1 MKQDLRVILLSSAVL
16 SLTPIPSYAQGG
28 SGGPS
33 DIPSRSGVVEIDP
46 FTAFTHAG
54 SEGRFPV
61 PRPQGRAVGET
72 VVVNQDVGVSP
83 QTETT
88 IAIDPRN
95 AQRLAAGSV
104 DYRNGDS
111 GCGMYGSTD
120 GGQTWHDIS
129 GGIQPVPFPAGG
141 DPAIAFDAN
150 GTAYFVCL
158 SFNRSTNFSAL
169 VIARSTDLQ
178 TIEPRGTIAESLD
191 PNVFHDKE
199 FVAIDTRPSSPYF
212 GRIYVSWTRFNFN
225 NFTSPIL
232 LSHSDDGGATWSN
245 PVQVNG
251 GRNQGSYPAVGPKG
265 EVYVAFVN
273 SGPPQTI
280 MVATSLDGG
289 NSFTRQVVDQ
299 VTPVC
304 PRINSDG
311 RCALLNSNFRVNNNP
326 SIAVDNR
333 SGSIHVVWADYRAG
347 NADILYSESR
357 DRGASFS
364 PAIRVND
371 DTGTADQIFPWV
383 AVAGDDSIW
392 VAYYDRRDDPDN
404 RLMMTY
410 VSMKRPDQRA
420 FRPAL
425 RASTDFID
433 GNVGFGG
440 TFIGDYIGVAA
451 GPNLGHPIWS
461 STFRNQQDAAS
472 ARVFLEQ

>member
-1 MKQDLRVILLSSAVL
+1 MKQNMRVIVLSSAVL
-16 SLTPIPSYAQGG
+16 SLTPILSYAQGG
-28 SGGPS
+28 GAGPS
-33 DIPSRSGVVEIDP
+33 VIPSRSGVVEVDP
-46 FTAFTHAG
+46 FTAG
-54 SEGRFPV
+54 MGEGRFPV
-61 PRPQGRAVGET
+61 PRRQGRAVGET

-83 QTETT
+83 QNETT

-95 AQRLAAGSV
+95 ARRLAAGSN

-158 SFNRSTNFSAL
+158 SFNRNTNFSAL

-178 TIEPRGTIAESLD
+178 TIEPRGTIVESSD
-191 PNVFHDKE
+191 SNVFHDKE

-212 GRIYVSWTRFNFN
+212 GRIYVSWTRFDPSG
-225 NFTSPIL
+225 SPIV

-251 GRNQGSYPAVGPKG
+251 GFNQGSYPAVGPKG
-265 EVYVAFVN
+265 EVYVAFEN
-273 SGPPQTI
+273 FSPPRRI

-289 NSFTRQVVDQ
+289 NSFTQQVVDQ

-304 PRINSDG
+304 PRINPDG
-311 RCALLNSNFRVNNNP
+311 RCALLNSNFRVNNFP
-326 SIAVDNR
+326 SIAVNNR

-357 DRGASFS
+357 DRGASFR
-364 PAIRVND
+364 PAIKVND

-383 AVAGDDSIW
+383 AVAGDASIW

-410 VSMKRPDQRA
+410 VSMKRPNQRA
-420 FRPAL
+420 FGPAL

-451 GPNLGHPIWS
+451 GPNFGHPIWA

-472 ARVFLEQ
+472 ARVFLKH